1 MTVSLFSP
9 IGLVVES
16 PTPSTQ
22 PANDTSTQAR
32 IGPRFDPGGAFSAP
46 SFLAVA
52 AQSLAG
58 SPLRFFGG
66 DFFDRLHITTTLL
79 DLGNVVGL
87 QSRTV
92 TVWNAFRRVQTL
104 ADITESGVD
113 GITFTG
119 GGVPPYDFPVLGEQT
134 YTITVSPEG
143 PPTVDAL
150 FVWDFAPYDLA
161 LRVVGSRV
169 TAWSFEPDWSSPV
182 VERLEWKTDLLQS
195 FDGSEQRGALR
206 IGPRASYEFD
216 SFFSGSDR
224 RRAETVMWGWGA
236 RVWAL
241 PIWTDGLD
249 LGAYLPIGSTE
260 ILLDTAGRDYSAGSL
275 AMILASANSFEVL
288 EVDSVAA
295 DRIVLRR
302 PTISAWPGGARVY
315 PARIARLMDTVRVP
329 RWDGSASGTR
339 VIFDATAP
347 VDRTADDGTATHRGY
362 PVLTTRPNW
371 SGGFDVEFAR
381 KLALI
386 DAMTG
391 KIFVDDESG
400 IPFATQ
406 RMKFLLATRAEV
418 AAWRAMLYAL
428 RGRVGAAWI
437 PTWEDDFRVV
447 APIANTATAIDVE
460 ATGYTRQIEL
470 APGRA
475 DVRIELADGTIYYR
489 QITGSS
495 EASATVETLQI
506 DAALGR
512 TVAVS
517 EIVSV
522 SFMALCRL
530 DSDAVELSHWT
541 GETAESAVAFR
552 SFRHDL

>member
-1 MTVSLFSP
+1 MTVALFSP
-9 IGLVVES
+9 IGRVVES

-22 PANDTSTQAR
+22 AANDTSSEAR
-32 IGPRFDPGGAFSAP
+32 IGPVFDPGGAAVAP
-46 SFLAVA
+46 SFLAVP

-58 SPLRFFGG
+58 VALRSFGL

-87 QSRTV
+87 QSRTI

-104 ADITESGVD
+104 ADIAETGVV

-143 PPTVDAL
+143 PPTVDAT
-150 FVWDFAPYDLA
+150 FVWDFAPHDLA
-161 LRVVGSRV
+161 LHVVGSRV

-206 IGPRASYEFD
+206 LGPRASWEFE
-216 SFFSGSDR
+216 SFFTGADR

-249 LGAYLPIGSTE
+249 LGADLPLGSTE

-275 AMILASANSFEVL
+275 AMILADSDSFEVL

-315 PARIARLMDTVRVP
+315 PARIARLMDTVRIP
-329 RWDGSASGTR
+329 RWDGSASGAR

-386 DAMTG
+386 DSMTG
-391 KIFVDDESG
+391 RIFVDDEAEL
-400 IPFATQ
+400 PLATQ
-406 RMKFLLATRAEV
+406 RMRFLFATRAEV
-418 AAWRAMLYAL
+418 TAWRAMLYAL
-428 RGRVGAAWI
+428 RGRAGAAWI

-460 ATGYTRQIEL
+460 ATSYARQINL
-470 APGRA
+470 APGRS
-475 DVRIELADGTIYYR
+475 DIRIELTDGTVFYR
-489 QITGSS
+489 RITGAS

-512 TVAVS
+512 TVSVAD
-517 EIVSV
+517 IVSV
-522 SFMALCRL
+522 SFMALSRL

-552 SFRHDL
+552 SFRHDV